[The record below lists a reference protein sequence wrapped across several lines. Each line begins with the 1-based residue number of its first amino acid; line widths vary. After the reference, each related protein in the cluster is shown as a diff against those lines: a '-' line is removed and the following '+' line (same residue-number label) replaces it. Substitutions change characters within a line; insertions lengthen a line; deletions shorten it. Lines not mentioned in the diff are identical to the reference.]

1 MSFHL
6 VFDFYPIRM
15 KSRLFDLI
23 VLLTGGLSM
32 NEGNK
37 YSCSNYTE
45 GRLKQ
50 I

>member
-23 VLLTGGLSM
+23 VLLTGLSM